1 MKEDVGILIESL
13 RLGQYENPDEKIG
26 LLATD
31 TIVRQYELGLKPRIR
46 DARSGRSTSK
56 VGRIIKGY
64 LDTFF
69 MEP

>member
-1 MKEDVGILIESL
+1 MKEDVRILIESL

-46 DARSGRSTSK
+46 DARSGRST
-56 VGRIIKGY
+56 
-64 LDTFF
+64 
-69 MEP
+69 